1 MIFIIGKQTLSKH
14 LQRDISM
21 QDLIQQ
27 LRLALGER
35 LKVQEPL
42 GRYTTFK
49 VGGPADFFYEAKT
62 KDELVLAITSA
73 RNAGLPIFMLGG
85 GTNILIGD
93 KGIRGF
99 VIKNSTQ
106 GIAIR
111 GVRGSM
117 ESGSSKKTVYVEAE
131 SGVPINKLVRFT
143 IEEGLSGLEMQLGL
157 PGSVGGAVYM
167 NSKWTKPEGYVG
179 DAVYQ
184 AHILTPKGELKIV
197 TRDYFDFSYDYSVLQ
212 KTGDIVISVT
222 FALTQDTKEHLW
234 DIANSSIGYR
244 RETQPQG
251 VFSAGCTFK
260 NISKAT
266 AMMASTPNLTT
277 SAGFLIDN
285 AGLKGEKVGDAQI
298 STVHANFI
306 INLKAATASDVVTLI
321 EKAKEAVKQ
330 KFGVTLE
337 EELIRVGEF

>member
-1 MIFIIGKQTLSKH
+1 MT
-14 LQRDISM
+14 
-21 QDLIQQ
+21 QDTYTQ
-27 LRLALGER
+27 LHTVLGDR
-35 LKVQEPL
+35 LKTNEPL

-62 KDELVLAITSA
+62 KDEFVLAIQTA
-73 RNAGLPIFMLGG
+73 RSLNIPVFLLGG

-93 KGIRGF
+93 KGVRGF

-117 ESGSSKKTVYVEAE
+117 EPGSSKKTVYVEAD
-131 SGVPINKLVRFT
+131 SGVPVNKLVRFT
-143 IEEGLSGLEMQLGL
+143 IEEGLAGLEMQLGL
-157 PGSVGGAVYM
+157 PGTVGGAVYM

-179 DAVYQ
+179 DSVYQ
-184 AHILTPKGELKIV
+184 AHILTPSGEVKIV
-197 TRDYFDFSYDYSVLQ
+197 TREYFNFSYDFSAIQ
-212 KTGDIVISVT
+212 KSGDIVVSVT
-222 FALTQDTKEHLW
+222 FALIQDTKERLW
-234 DIANSSIGYR
+234 EVANSSIEYR

-277 SAGFLIDN
+277 SAGFLVDT
-285 AGLKGEKVGDAQI
+285 AGLKGDRVGDAQI

-306 INLKAATASDVVTLI
+306 INLRNATAFDVVTLI
-321 EKAKEAVKQ
+321 EKAKAAVKQ

>member
-1 MIFIIGKQTLSKH
+1 MTQNIYT
-14 LQRDISM
+14 
-21 QDLIQQ
+21 Q
-27 LRLALGER
+27 LHMVLGDR
-35 LKVQEPL
+35 LKTNELL

-62 KDELVLAITSA
+62 KDEFVRAIQTA
-73 RNAGLPIFMLGG
+73 RSLNIPIFLLGG

-93 KGIRGF
+93 RGVRGF

-117 ESGSSKKTVYVEAE
+117 ESGSSKKTVYVEAD
-131 SGVPINKLVRFT
+131 SGVPMNKLVRFT

-157 PGSVGGAVYM
+157 PGTVGGAVYM

-179 DAVYQ
+179 DSVYQ
-184 AHILTPKGELKIV
+184 AHILTPHGEVKTV
-197 TRDYFDFSYDYSVLQ
+197 SREYFNFSYDFSSIQ
-212 KTGDIVISVT
+212 KSKDIVISVT
-222 FALTQDTKEHLW
+222 FALIQDTKERLW
-234 DIANSSIGYR
+234 EVANASIEYR

-266 AMMASTPNLTT
+266 SMMASTPNLTT
-277 SAGFLIDN
+277 SAGFLVDA
-285 AGLKGEKVGDAQI
+285 AGLKGDRVGDAQI

-306 INLKAATASDVVTLI
+306 INLRNATALDVVTLI